1 MNIPQSWRDLLAA
14 IQAVCPTAVIAG
26 GALRDLDNFRPI
38 KDVDIFIN
46 ARGMVEAQDACAAL
60 KAAGYPV
67 EPTFDEKTVYPED
80 ENLEVVLVTDLGVT
94 VCATDDAYLVQV
106 PVQLIFVNWDTARI
120 TDRFDYGICRLSF
133 DGGAV
138 IPPMEYIDDKANK
151 VFKLR
156 RSRPTPLSMRGSIHR
171 YARLTAEKY
180 QGWTWWP
187 FEEPCDFLLP

>member
-14 IQAVCPTAVIAG
+14 IQAVCPSAVIAG
-26 GALRDLDNFRPI
+26 GALRDLDNHRPI

-46 ARGMVEAQDACAAL
+46 ARGMDQALDACAAL

-67 EPTFDEKTVYPED
+67 VPEFDEKNVYPED
-80 ENLEVVLVTDLGVT
+80 ENLEVVLVTDLGVAVT
-94 VCATDDAYLVQV
+94 ATDDAYLTKV

-120 TDRFDYGICRLSF
+120 TERFDYGICRLSF

-138 IPPMEYIDDKANK
+138 IPPLEYVDDKANK
-151 VFKLR
+151 VFRLR
-156 RSRPTPLSMRGSIHR
+156 RNRPTPMSMRGSIHR
-171 YARLTAEKY
+171 YARLIAEKY

-187 FEEPCDFLLP
+187 FEEPCAFAVL